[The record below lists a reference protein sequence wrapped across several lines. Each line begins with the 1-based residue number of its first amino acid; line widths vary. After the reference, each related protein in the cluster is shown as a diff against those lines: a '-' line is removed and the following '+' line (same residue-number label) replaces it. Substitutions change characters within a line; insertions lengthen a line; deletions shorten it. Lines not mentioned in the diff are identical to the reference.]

1 MNTHRLLVRGSRI
14 DYDAQTSVADIES
27 LEPEAAGSTWINEY
41 IKGIILGV
49 IILILAVIAYMVMR
63 RGQNG

>member
-1 MNTHRLLVRGSRI
+1 MRGSRI

-49 IILILAVIAYMVMR
+49 IILVLAVIAYMVMR